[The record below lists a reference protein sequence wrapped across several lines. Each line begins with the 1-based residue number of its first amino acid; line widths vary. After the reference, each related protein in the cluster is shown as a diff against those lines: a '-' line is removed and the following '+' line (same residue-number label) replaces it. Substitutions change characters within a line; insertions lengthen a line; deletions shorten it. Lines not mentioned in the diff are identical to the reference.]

1 MISQQK
7 KSIQGFNFL
16 SVKLYEHGYFP
27 SLMQTGKK
35 NSENF
40 LVYEVNVHQ
49 KEFCAFDEDNIT
61 GLIFSWASFTRLN
74 PRQLLASN
82 DICDDHVSWTKQYW
96 KKLAING

>member
-1 MISQQK
+1 M
-7 KSIQGFNFL
+7 
-16 SVKLYEHGYFP
+16 Y
-27 SLMQTGKK
+27 TKK
-35 NSENF
+35 NS
-40 LVYEVNVHQ
+40 VHLMQ
-49 KEFCAFDEDNIT
+49 IMT